1 MENERITTT
10 LKVNDA
16 WYTTQAPY
24 GSPILDFLR
33 GELELKGTKEGC
45 REGDCGACAVLVGR
59 PLKSLANGTE
69 LRVRYRAVPS
79 CLLALGEVDGC
90 HVITIEGLTAGASEG
105 LTPVMR
111 AFLEENASQCGF
123 CTPGFIIALSSWL
136 AEPVVPNMAGAMV
149 AIDGNLCRCT
159 GYGSI
164 RRAAERLV
172 KEFADLP
179 LAEEER
185 LRVLVERQVLPKSV
199 LAFLEES
206 EERGRRAAVATGATS
221 AACAKKADGS
231 VVIGGGTD
239 YYVRNPAP
247 DEDFAPA
254 LLARRPELAEIREVR
269 EGGRGWVEIGAA
281 ATVHDFFASPLV
293 RKAIPGIENYE
304 TEFASTLIR
313 NLATVGGNIANASPV
328 GDLTSMLLGA
338 GAVLVIGVASLAG
351 VTGVNST
358 RTVPL
363 EKFFLGYKKIDLI
376 GSEAILAVRVPEAE
390 QYAENESPLYF
401 SFEKIAKR
409 KRLDIASVNTAMSFR
424 IVDGRFRDVHLS
436 AGGIA
441 PTPALLQKAVQIIE
455 GNEFTHDS
463 AKLAAL
469 AQKTAGA
476 AMAEINPISDVRG
489 TDSYRRDM
497 LGRLIIAH
505 FLKFFENDGIGKVLF
520 P

>member
-1 MENERITTT
+1 MKNERTTTT

-59 PLKSLANGTE
+59 PLRGQENGTGP
-69 LRVRYRAVPS
+69 RVRYRAVPS
-79 CLLALGEVDGC
+79 CLLALGDVDGC
-90 HVITIEGLTAGASEG
+90 HVITIEGLTAGASDG

-136 AEPVVPNMAGAMV
+136 AEPVAPNMAGAMV

-185 LRVLVERQVLPKSV
+185 LKVLVERQVLPKSV

-206 EERGRRAAVATGATS
+206 EGRGLKAAVATTRT
-221 AACAKKADGS
+221 AAVDAKNADGS

-254 LLARRPELAEIREVR
+254 LLAKRPELAAIREVR

-293 RKAIPGIENYE
+293 RRAIPGIENFE

-338 GAVLVIGVASLAG
+338 GAVLVIGVAG
-351 VTGVNST
+351 TNST

-363 EKFFLGYKKIDLI
+363 EKFFLGYKKIDLT
-376 GSEAILAVRVPEAE
+376 GSEVILAVRVPEAE
-390 QYAENESPLYF
+390 PEGKPEAEHESPLYF

-424 IVDGRFRDVHLS
+424 VVDGKFRGVRLS

-441 PTPALLQKAVQIIE
+441 PTPALLTKTAQFIE
-455 GNEFTHDS
+455 GQEFTHD
-463 AKLAAL
+463 AAHLAAL
-469 AQKTAGA
+469 ARKTADA
-476 AMAEINPISDVRG
+476 AMAEIAPISDVRG
-489 TDSYRRDM
+489 TDGYRRAM
-497 LGRLIIAH
+497 LGRLILAH